1 MHSKSDINHF
11 FFDGY
16 EIQNDKLDNIE
27 IISKLLDD
35 INSLYIN
42 GKGQCIIIPF
52 SFKTYIFISHIKFIA
67 CFF

>member
-1 MHSKSDINHF
+1 MHSKNDINHF

-35 INSLYIN
+35 INSKYDNSVIM
-42 GKGQCIIIPF
+42 PA
-52 SFKTYIFISHIKFIA
+52 IFFEEKK
-67 CFF
+67 